1 MKISG
6 NNTLNIRRSTLLNRY
21 GLHQQ
26 ALIVKVPAQP
36 ILIDQIRIPFSM
48 QL

>member
-6 NNTLNIRRSTLLNRY
+6 NNTLNIRRSTLLNKY

-26 ALIVKVPAQP
+26 ALIVKAPAQP
-36 ILIDQIRIPFSM
+36 ILVDQIRNPFSM
-48 QL
+48 Q